1 MLKMKL
7 NILATLMLV
16 AALAVVVAGE
26 ALAQPD
32 PCQGLADA
40 VDRAQ
45 IWLDETEEYAETGG
59 AGNININPD
68 VIEARQ
74 RLADAVAA
82 LEQCREDYTPT
93 PEPTPE
99 PTPTPLPDICD
110 DGQYGPWPEGDPH
123 NDCPGFK

>member
-1 MLKMKL
+1 
-7 NILATLMLV
+7 MLV

-32 PCQGLADA
+32 PCQGLVDA
-40 VDRAQ
+40 VNRAQ
-45 IWLDETEEYAETGG
+45 IWLDETIEIAEFGG

-74 RLADAVAA
+74 RLADAQAELA
-82 LEQCREDYTPT
+82 QCIEDNTPV

-99 PTPTPLPDICD
+99 PTPVPDICD
-110 DGQYGPWPEGDPH
+110 DGQYGPWPVGDPH
-123 NDCPGFK
+123 KDCPGFKQFFLYSLVSHI